1 MTVPFR
7 MLLCS
12 FAKKLYLWQNFD
24 RFPMIHDP
32 SRREDFDSSN
42 IVIFL
47 YKWRKSLFIVMMVAL
62 IGSWFFS
69 LPWFITPKYR
79 STVILFPA
87 STNSVSKALLTEN
100 SQKGEDLMS
109 FGEDEQAEQL
119 MQILHSNKI
128 RDRVI
133 RKYNLMEHYGIDST
147 ARYKYSRL
155 FDEYDRNISFRR
167 TPFMAV
173 QITVYDTDPQ
183 LAADIAN
190 TIAALL
196 DSTKNE
202 MQHLRAIQGL
212 SIVEEEYNNL
222 QSEVYVIVDSLVSL
236 GKLGV
241 NDVEYQSQ
249 VLNQQMAIS
258 IMNGNTVAQRALQ
271 RRLDVLGMYGG
282 IYMSLK
288 NALEF
293 KTEQLTLLQS
303 RLKEAKVDAQ
313 ENIPQKFIVSD
324 AYKAEKKSYPI
335 RWLIT
340 LVSTISALFLT
351 IIIIMVIEKISA
363 ANAQKKFQLGQS

>member
-1 MTVPFR
+1 
-7 MLLCS
+7 
-12 FAKKLYLWQNFD
+12 
-24 RFPMIHDP
+24 MIHDP
-32 SRREDFDSSN
+32 KRREDFDSSN

-47 YKWRKSLFIVMMVAL
+47 YKWRKPLLIVMIVAL
-62 IGSWFFS
+62 VGSWFFS
-69 LPWFITPKYR
+69 LPWFITPKFK
-79 STVILFPA
+79 STVIMFPA
-87 STNSVSKALLTEN
+87 STNSVSKALLTEHN
-100 SQKGEDLMS
+100 QKGEDLMS

-119 MQILHSNKI
+119 MQILNSNKI

-133 RKYNLMEHYGIDST
+133 RKFNLMEHYGIDSS
-147 ARYKYSRL
+147 AKYKYSIL
-155 FDEYDRNISFRR
+155 FDEYERNISFRR

-190 TIAALL
+190 NIAALL
-196 DSTKNE
+196 DSTKND

-212 SIVEEEYNNL
+212 AIVEVEYKTL
-222 QSEVYVIVDSLVSL
+222 QSEVYVIVDSLVAL

-249 VLNQQMAIS
+249 VLNQQMAIA
-258 IMNGNTVAQRALQ
+258 IMDANTPAMNALQ
-271 RRLDVLGMYGG
+271 KRLDILGKYGG

-313 ENIPQKFIVSD
+313 ENITQKFIVND
-324 AYKAEKKSYPI
+324 AYESEKKSYPI
-335 RWLIT
+335 RWLIM
-340 LVSTISALFLT
+340 LVSTFSALFLT
-351 IIIIMVIEKISA
+351 ILVIMVVEKISA
-363 ANAQKKFQLGQS
+363 ANAQKKFQLGQL

>member
-1 MTVPFR
+1 
-7 MLLCS
+7 
-12 FAKKLYLWQNFD
+12 
-24 RFPMIHDP
+24 MIHEIK
-32 SRREDFDSSN
+32 RGEDFDSSN

-47 YKWRKSLFIVMMVAL
+47 YKWRKPLFIVMIVAL
-62 IGSWFFS
+62 VGAWFFS
-69 LPWFITPKYR
+69 LPWFITPKFK
-79 STVILFPA
+79 STVIMFPA
-87 STNSVSKALLTEN
+87 STNSVSKALLTEHN
-100 SQKGEDLMS
+100 QKGEDLMS

-119 MQILHSNKI
+119 MQILNSNKI

-133 RKYNLMEHYGIDST
+133 MKFNLMEHYGIDSS
-147 ARYKYSRL
+147 AKYKYSLL
-155 FDEYDRNISFRR
+155 FDEYERNISFRR

-190 TIAALL
+190 NIASLL
-196 DSTKNE
+196 DSTKND
-202 MQHLRAIQGL
+202 MQRLRAIQGL
-212 SIVEEEYNNL
+212 AIVEQEYKNL
-222 QSEVYVIVDSLVSL
+222 QSEVYTIVDSLVML

-249 VLNQQMAIS
+249 VMNQQMAIA
-258 IMNGNTVAQRALQ
+258 IMNGNTEAQKALQ
-271 RRLDVLGMYGG
+271 KRLDVLGKYGG

-303 RLKEAKVDAQ
+303 RFKEAKVDAQ

-324 AYKAEKKSYPI
+324 AYKSEKKSYPI
-335 RWLIT
+335 RWLIM

-351 IIIIMVIEKISA
+351 IIVIMVIEKISL

>member
-1 MTVPFR
+1 
-7 MLLCS
+7 
-12 FAKKLYLWQNFD
+12 
-24 RFPMIHDP
+24 MIHDP
-32 SRREDFDSSN
+32 TIREDFDSSN

-47 YKWRKSLFIVMMVAL
+47 YKWRKPLFIVILAAL
-62 IGSWFFS
+62 ICSWFFS
-69 LPWFITPKYR
+69 LPWFITPKYK

-87 STNSVSKALLTEN
+87 SINSVSKALLTEH

-119 MQILHSNKI
+119 MQILNSNRI

-133 RKYNLMEHYGIDST
+133 RQFNLMEHYGISSEVKY
-147 ARYKYSRL
+147 RYSRL
-155 FDEYDRNISFRR
+155 FDEYERNISFRR

-202 MQHLRAIQGL
+202 MQHNRASQGL
-212 SIVEEEYNNL
+212 AIVEQEYSVL
-222 QSEVYVIVDSLVSL
+222 KDEVNEIVDSLVVL
-236 GKLGV
+236 GKLGI

-249 VLNQQMAIS
+249 VLNQQMAIA
-258 IMNGNTVAQRALQ
+258 IMGGNTHAQKELQ
-271 RRLDVLGMYGG
+271 KRLDVLGKYGG
-282 IYMSLK
+282 IYLSLK

-313 ENIPQKFIVSD
+313 EQIPQKFIVSD
-324 AYKAEKKSYPI
+324 AYKAEKKSYPV
-335 RWLIT
+335 RWLIM
-340 LVSTISALFLT
+340 LVSTLTALFLT
-351 IIIIMVIEKISA
+351 IIVIMVTEKIQA
-363 ANAQKKFQLGQS
+363 ANARKKFQLGQ